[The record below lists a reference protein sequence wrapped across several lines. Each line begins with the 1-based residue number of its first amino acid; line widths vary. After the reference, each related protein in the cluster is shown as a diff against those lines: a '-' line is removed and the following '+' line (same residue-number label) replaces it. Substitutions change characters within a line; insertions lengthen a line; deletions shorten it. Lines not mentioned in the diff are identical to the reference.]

1 MKKDFKPPK
10 QTESH
15 VYVFDR
21 KTGEIL
27 ATHTRWVDAGAE
39 RGTEDISRELL
50 ESIAK
55 DSGCSIKDVDV
66 LKAKRLAGQT
76 ASRVDVKSRKVTVVR
91 RERNRDLI
99 TPEPLRRP

>member
-10 QTESH
+10 QRETH
-15 VYVFDR
+15 IYVFDR

-66 LKAKRLAGQT
+66 LKAKPLAGQN
-76 ASRVDVKSRKVTVVR
+76 ASRVDVKSRKVMVVR
-91 RERNRDLI
+91 REHSRDLM